1 MVNNINYNKSGGFI
15 MAIVQV
21 TIVPLGTGTPSVSEY
36 VASVHHVL
44 EQAEELI
51 KYQLTPMSTIIE
63 GELDVVLS
71 VIRRM
76 HEVPFENGA
85 MRVSTSITI
94 DDRRDKKGTM
104 EQKLRSVE
112 EKNSK
117 YT

>member
-1 MVNNINYNKSGGFI
+1 

-21 TIVPLGTGTPSVSEY
+21 TIVPLGTESTSVGAY
-36 VASVHHVL
+36 VASVVNVL
-44 EQAEELI
+44 QDAQEDIRYE
-51 KYQLTPMSTIIE
+51 LTPMSTIIE
-63 GELDVVLS
+63 GELDDLLA

-104 EQKLRSVE
+104 EQKMRSVTD
-112 EKNSK
+112 KLK
-117 YT
+117 

>member
-1 MVNNINYNKSGGFI
+1 

-21 TIVPLGTGTPSVSEY
+21 TIVLLGTRTPSVGEY
-36 VASVHHVL
+36 VAAVYEVL
-44 EQAEELI
+44 EQAGEQI

-63 GELDVVLS
+63 GELDDLLA

-112 EKNSK
+112 EKLK
-117 YT
+117 

>member
-1 MVNNINYNKSGGFI
+1 

-21 TIVPLGTGTPSVSEY
+21 TIVPLGTGTPSVGDY
-36 VASVHHVL
+36 VAAVQRVL
-44 EQAEELI
+44 EQSGERI

-63 GELDVVLS
+63 GELDELLDVV
-71 VIRRM
+71 RRM
-76 HEVPFENGA
+76 HEVPFKNGA

-112 EKNSK
+112 DKLKLE
-117 YT
+117 

>member
-1 MVNNINYNKSGGFI
+1 MTQ

-21 TIVPLGTGTPSVSEY
+21 TIVPLGTGTPSVGEY
-36 VASVHHVL
+36 VADVIRVL
-44 EQAEELI
+44 EQADERI
-51 KYQLTPMSTIIE
+51 NYQLTPMSTIIE
-63 GELDVVLS
+63 GELDDLLAVV
-71 VIRRM
+71 RRL

-112 EKNSK
+112 EKLQQ
-117 YT
+117 

>member
-1 MVNNINYNKSGGFI
+1 

-21 TIVPLGTGTPSVSEY
+21 TIVPLGTATTSVSEY
-36 VASVHHVL
+36 VTSVHEVL
-44 EQAEELI
+44 QQSGEKI

-63 GELDVVLS
+63 GELDDLLTVV
-71 VIRRM
+71 RRM

-85 MRVSTSITI
+85 MRVSTTITI

-112 EKNSK
+112 EKLK
-117 YT
+117 